1 MPKAHIFLIA
11 FALLASISCKP
22 ENQWEPLFNEKDL
35 TGWDTYLGPPWVA
48 TSDSTVGRSDR
59 PIGLNID
66 PLSVFSVVEVDGQP
80 AIRISGEQWGGLSTT
95 QEYHNYHLSLQFKWG
110 EAKYKPRDKNK
121 RDSGILYHAGGPHGA
136 DYGFWMRSQEFQV
149 QEGDCGDYW
158 GVAGGIMDIL
168 AKKSD
173 DLYVYDPEA
182 ELLTFSD
189 SSAVGRRCVKYPD
202 AENPTGEW
210 NTLELYCFG
219 DTTVHVVNNKV
230 VMVLYNSRYMTETG
244 ELPLKSGKIQIQSE
258 GAEVFYRDIK
268 VKRIS
273 NLPIV
278 LINN

>member
-1 MPKAHIFLIA
+1 MSKAHIFLFAVA
-11 FALLASISCKP
+11 FAASISCKP
-22 ENQWEPLFNEKDL
+22 EKQWEALFNDKDL
-35 TGWDTYLGPPWVA
+35 SGWDTYLGPAWV
-48 TSDSTVGRSDR
+48 TKSDSTVGRSDS

-66 PLSVFSVVEVDGQP
+66 PIGVFSVVEVDGKP
-80 AIRISGEQWGGLSTT
+80 AIRISGEQWGGISTT
-95 QEYHNYHLSLQFKWG
+95 QEYSNYHLSLQFKWG
-110 EAKYKPRDKNK
+110 EAKHKPRDKNK

-136 DYGFWMRSQEFQV
+136 DGGFWMRSQELQV

-158 GVAGGIMDIL
+158 GVAGGIMDIP
-168 AKKSD
+168 AKKMD

-182 ELLTFSD
+182 ELLIFSD

-210 NTLELYCFG
+210 NTLELFCFG
-219 DTTVHVVNNKV
+219 DTAVHMVNNKV
-230 VMVLYNSRYMTETG
+230 VMVLYNSRYMSETG

-273 NLPIV
+273 SLP
-278 LINN
+278 N

>member
-1 MPKAHIFLIA
+1 MTKANIFLLAVVLIA
-11 FALLASISCKP
+11 SVSCKP
-22 ENQWEPLFNEKDL
+22 EKQWEALFNEKDF
-35 TGWDTYLGPPWVA
+35 TGWDTYLGPAWEA
-48 TSDSTVGRSDR
+48 TSDSTVGRSDH

-66 PLSVFSVVEVDGQP
+66 PQNVFSVVEVDGKP

-95 QEYHNYHLSLQFKWG
+95 QDFSNYHLSLQFKWG
-110 EAKYKPRDKNK
+110 EAKHKPRDKNK

-136 DYGFWMRSQEFQV
+136 DGGFWMRSQELQV

-158 GVAGGIMDIL
+158 GVAGGIMDIP
-168 AKKSD
+168 AKKVD
-173 DLYVYDPEA
+173 DLYVYDPKA
-182 ELLTFSD
+182 ELLIFSD

-219 DTTVHVVNNKV
+219 DTAVHMVNNKV
-230 VMVLYNSRYMTETG
+230 VMVLYNSRYFTETG

-268 VKRIS
+268 IKKIS
-273 NLPIV
+273 ELPID
-278 LINN
+278 L